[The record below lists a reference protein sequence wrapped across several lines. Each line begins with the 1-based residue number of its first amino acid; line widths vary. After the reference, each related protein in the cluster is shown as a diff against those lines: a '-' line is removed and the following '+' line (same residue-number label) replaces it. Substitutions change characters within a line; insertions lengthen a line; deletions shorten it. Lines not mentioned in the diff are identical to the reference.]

1 MALLYSVNKP
11 QVLGR
16 IVRWLFLFLEY
27 DFITIYKPCKIH
39 VIADVL
45 SKLLDTTKPRGI
57 PRIDHK
63 CQLVFHRPKWLN
75 VVKNFLQ
82 IGQMEKSLSTRPKQR
97 LTKRV
102 EPFIMKN
109 DVLYKMG

>member
-1 MALLYSVNKP
+1 MV
-11 QVLGR
+11 
-16 IVRWLFLFLEY
+16 ILFLEY
-27 DFITIYKPCKIH
+27 DFIILYKPCKIH
-39 VIADVL
+39 VVADVL
-45 SKLLDTTKPRGI
+45 FKLLDTKKPRGI

-75 VVKNFLQ
+75 GVKNFLQ

-97 LTKRV
+97 LAKRAK
-102 EPFIMKN
+102 PFIMKN